1 MVEQS
6 DGQSF
11 GDFVDDGMIA
21 NDAEGSAVVGQRRLT
36 FGGMVSEVV
45 TPTPVTQRCPP
56 RQLWISAAGYS
67 AIDTGTVGRS
77 RPVGKRQVV
86 VLFGARAVEVPHRP
100 MPSVTLVYRNAKDL
114 GLQVSHD

>member
-11 GDFVDDGMIA
+11 GDFVDDGVIA
-21 NDAEGSAVVGQRRLT
+21 NKTQRSPVVGQRRLT
-36 FGGMVSEVV
+36 LGGMVSEVV

-56 RQLWISAAGYS
+56 RQFWTSAAGYS
-67 AIDTGTVGRS
+67 AINTGTVGRS
-77 RPVGKRQVV
+77 RPVGQRQVI
-86 VLFGARAVEVPHRP
+86 VLLGARAVEVPHRL
-100 MPSVTLVYRNAKDL
+100 MPSVTLVYRNTKDL